1 MQLSVVMPAHDEEA
15 YLSDAVR
22 AVVSGLRERDRT
34 FEVLVVENGSADAT
48 TEVARALAED
58 LPEVRVL
65 TLPEA
70 DYGAALREGFL
81 AASGDLVGIFD
92 VDYYD
97 LAFLDSAI
105 DVAHPP
111 DGPVIVVATKRGE
124 GSTDTRPLPR
134 RVVTSVF
141 SFILRAG
148 FGLRVSDT
156 HGMKVVRREPLL
168 PLARACRVGTDLFD
182 TELILR
188 AERSGLRAVELP
200 VMVEETRPSRTSILR
215 RIPRTLQG
223 LLRLRLALWRE
234 QRQT

>member
-15 YLSDAVR
+15 YLIDAVR
-22 AVVSGLRERDRT
+22 AVVSGLRERGGT
-34 FEVLVVENGSADAT
+34 FEVVVVENGSTDAT
-48 TEVARALAED
+48 PEVARALADE

-65 TLPEA
+65 SLAEA

-81 AASGDLVGIFD
+81 ASTGDLVGIFD

-97 LAFLDSAI
+97 LAFLEAATE
-105 DVAHPP
+105 VARPG
-111 DGPVIVVATKRGE
+111 GPVIVVATKRGE
-124 GSTDTRPLPR
+124 GSSDARPLPR
-134 RVVTSVF
+134 RIVTAVF

-148 FGLRVSDT
+148 FGLGVSDT
-156 HGMKVVRREPLL
+156 HGMKLVRRDPLV

-188 AERSGLRAVELP
+188 AERSGLVAVELP
-200 VMVEETRPSRTSILR
+200 VAVEETRPSRTSIVR
-215 RIPRTLQG
+215 RIPRTLRG

>member
-15 YLSDAVR
+15 YLTDAVR
-22 AVVSGLRERDRT
+22 AVVSGLRQRDRT
-34 FEVLVVENGSADAT
+34 FEVVVVENGSTDAT
-48 TEVARALAED
+48 PEVASALAEE

-65 TLPEA
+65 SLADA

-81 AASGDLVGIFD
+81 ASTGELVGIFD

-97 LAFLDSAI
+97 LAFLEAATE
-105 DVAHPP
+105 VARPG
-111 DGPVIVVATKRGE
+111 GPVIVVATKRGE
-124 GSTDTRPLPR
+124 GSSDTRPLPR

-148 FGLRVSDT
+148 FGLGVSDT
-156 HGMKVVRREPLL
+156 HGMKLVRREPLV

-200 VMVEETRPSRTSILR
+200 VAVEETRPSRTSIVR
-215 RIPRTLQG
+215 RIPRTLKG
-223 LLRLRLALWRE
+223 LLRLRVALWRE
-234 QRQT
+234 QRRA

>member
-15 YLSDAVR
+15 YLIDAVG
-22 AVVSGLRERDRT
+22 AVVSGLRERGGT
-34 FEVLVVENGSADAT
+34 FEVVVVENGSTDAT
-48 TEVARALAED
+48 PEVARALADE

-65 TLPEA
+65 SLAEA

-81 AASGDLVGIFD
+81 ASTGDLVGIFD

-97 LAFLDSAI
+97 LAFLEAATE
-105 DVAHPP
+105 VARPG
-111 DGPVIVVATKRGE
+111 GPVIVVATKRGE
-124 GSTDTRPLPR
+124 GSSDTRPLPR

-148 FGLRVSDT
+148 FGLGVSDT
-156 HGMKVVRREPLL
+156 HGMKLVRRDPLV

-188 AERSGLRAVELP
+188 AERSGLVAVEIP
-200 VMVEETRPSRTSILR
+200 VAVEETRPSRTSIVR
-215 RIPRTLQG
+215 RIPRTLRG

-234 QRQT
+234 RRQA

>member
-15 YLSDAVR
+15 YLSAAVR

-34 FEVLVVENGSADAT
+34 FEVVVVENGSADAT
-48 TEVARALAED
+48 AEVARALAED

-105 DVAHPP
+105 DVARPP

-141 SFILRAG
+141 SFILRVG
-148 FGLRVSDT
+148 FGLGVSDT

-200 VMVEETRPSRTSILR
+200 VTVEETRPSRTSILR